1 MIKSKLV
8 SGLTALVLAGCASN
22 PEIPN
27 KEIEKRYYLIKDH
40 EGKEIKLEME
50 FDGKNYYIPI
60 FGGVLPYKN

>member
-1 MIKSKLV
+1 MD
-8 SGLTALVLAGCASN
+8 
-22 PEIPN
+22 
-27 KEIEKRYYLIKDH
+27 IEKLLDETKDRNKKTITH